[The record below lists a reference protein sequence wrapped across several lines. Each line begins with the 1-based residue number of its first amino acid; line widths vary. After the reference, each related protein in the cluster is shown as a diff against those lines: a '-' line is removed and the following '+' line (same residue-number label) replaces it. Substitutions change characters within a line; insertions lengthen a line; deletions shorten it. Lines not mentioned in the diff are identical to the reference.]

1 MRTYTYLQYTSK
13 MRTHTCVLRKKCSS
27 TFFQN
32 VINRRST
39 TQDAYSYVSTTYE
52 QGAYSY
58 ASTRFERRH
67 RQIPEKSAGIARNV
81 PVHFEGENVTVHF
94 SKLPILLDLDEC
106 KMHVKVPLNAF
117 IVVFCS
123 SLRQANSAILVNLDQ
138 KTSVRMQKIFKHLR

>member
-1 MRTYTYLQYTSK
+1 MRTHTYLQYTSE
-13 MRTHTCVLRKKCSS
+13 MRTHTCILRKKCSS

-39 TQDAYSYVSTTYE
+39 TRDAYSYVSTTYE
-52 QGAYSY
+52 RDAYSY

-67 RQIPEKSAGIARNV
+67 RQIPAKSAGIALNV
-81 PVHFEGENVTVHF
+81 PVHFEGKNVAVHF

-117 IVVFCS
+117 IFVFVRALDKQTPL
-123 SLRQANSAILVNLDQ
+123 SL
-138 KTSVRMQKIFKHLR
+138 

>member
-1 MRTYTYLQYTSK
+1 MRTHTYLQYTSE
-13 MRTHTCVLRKKCSS
+13 MRIHTCVLRKKCSS

-39 TQDAYSYVSTTYE
+39 TRDAYSYVSTTYE
-52 QGAYSY
+52 RDAYSY

-67 RQIPEKSAGIARNV
+67 RQIPAKSAGIALNV
-81 PVHFEGENVTVHF
+81 PVHFEGKNVAVHF

-117 IVVFCS
+117 IVVFVQALDKQTLL
-123 SLRQANSAILVNLDQ
+123 SL
-138 KTSVRMQKIFKHLR
+138 